1 MPGSSRVKVITAP
14 SFAPIV
20 LLRHVLDLREYV
32 DLLYTLSVH
41 RVKVRYKQSILGLA
55 WALLQPLLLMLVY
68 TVIFSKFAKVSTG
81 GPPYPVFVY
90 SALLIWSFFSTAL
103 TNIATGMVSHS
114 QWITKVFFPRE
125 ILPHS
130 YVFAAIFDLLVAS
143 LTLFG
148 LMLFYRMPLT
158 LNAAYAILV
167 VLVAVIFVT
176 GLGLVL
182 SAAQVRYRDI
192 GLAMPLLLQCWM
204 FATPVVYPLIAVPPK
219 YRALYDLNPMV
230 GVVENFRRVVV
241 EGVAPDYPSL
251 ARGALVACILLVLAY
266 LYFKN
271 REATMADII

>member
-1 MPGSSRVKVITAP
+1 M
-14 SFAPIV
+14 
-20 LLRHVLDLREYV
+20 
-32 DLLYTLSVH
+32 
-41 RVKVRYKQSILGLA
+41 
-55 WALLQPLLLMLVY
+55 
-68 TVIFSKFAKVSTG
+68 STD

-90 SALLIWSFFSTAL
+90 SASHLVVLLHRPHQYRHG
-103 TNIATGMVSHS
+103 NDQPQPVDY
-114 QWITKVFFPRE
+114 TKVYFGRRSA
-125 ILPHS
+125 IS

-148 LMLFYRMPLT
+148 LMLFYRTPLT

-167 VLVAVIFVT
+167 VLVAVTFVT

-204 FATPVVYPLIAVPPK
+204 FATPVVYPLTAVPSK

-230 GVVENFRRVVV
+230 GVVENFRRVIVLGAPPEV
-241 EGVAPDYPSL
+241 SLRLPEGE
-251 ARGALVACILLVLAY
+251 LVACILLVLAY
-266 LYFKN
+266 IYFKN